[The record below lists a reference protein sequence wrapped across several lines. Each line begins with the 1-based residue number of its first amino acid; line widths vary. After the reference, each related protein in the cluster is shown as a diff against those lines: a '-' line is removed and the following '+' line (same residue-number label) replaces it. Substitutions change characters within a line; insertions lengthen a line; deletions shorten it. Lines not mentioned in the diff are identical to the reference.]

1 MTKKYGIASCGCNT
15 YDFDTKGTPR
25 CVTCEID
32 EYTDETVTGVL
43 DAIESERQMLEAGS
57 DGAHGGANRVLCS
70 IAGNDSDDYEWGAF
84 DEIVD
89 ACDHTDALAVS
100 RVLAC
105 LVERLA
111 EARHNPKLMHA
122 LFLDLNV
129 DGSRD
134 NAERQIEFAAAV
146 ALEEGRTR

>member
-1 MTKKYGIASCGCNT
+1 MTKEQGIASCGCET
-15 YDFDTKGTPR
+15 YAFDTTGTPR
-25 CVTCEID
+25 CITCEID
-32 EYTDETVTGVL
+32 EYTDKAVTDVL
-43 DAIESERQMLEAGS
+43 NKIESERQMLEVSSG
-57 DGAHGGANRVLCS
+57 GAHGGAEYVLCS
-70 IAGNDSDDYEWGAF
+70 IAGHAPDNSEWGDF

-89 ACDHTDALAVS
+89 ACDKTDALAVS

-146 ALEEGRTR
+146 AREEGRTR

>member
-1 MTKKYGIASCGCNT
+1 MNDKQGIASCGCKT

-25 CVTCEID
+25 CITCEID
-32 EYTDETVTGVL
+32 EYTDKTVTAVL
-43 DAIESERQMLEAGS
+43 NAIESERQMLEVGC

-70 IAGNDSDDYEWGAF
+70 ISGDDPDNPDSGAF

-89 ACDHTDALAVS
+89 ACDNTDALAVS
-100 RVLAC
+100 RVLAW

-111 EARHNPKLMHA
+111 EARHDPKLMRA

-134 NAERQIEFAAAV
+134 NAEREIEFAAAV
-146 ALEEGRTR
+146 AREEGRTR